1 MCYNVS
7 VNDGFNRNDTLLS
20 MLSYNRRSG
29 TDNNSVATLRQ
40 AFASAGNIFQAIDKS
55 SVGVIVPYGAGQ
67 SLINEISACHDIYKL
82 KQLLRQAQRFSVS
95 VYPEKLEKLV
105 REGVIYPISED
116 AEIWGLKVDSYD
128 LQTGL

>member
-1 MCYNVS
+1 M
-7 VNDGFNRNDTLLS
+7 
-20 MLSYNRRSG
+20 
-29 TDNNSVATLRQ
+29 
-40 AFASAGNIFQAIDKS
+40 
-55 SVGVIVPYGAGQ
+55 
-67 SLINEISACHDIYKL
+67 
-82 KQLLRQAQRFSVS
+82 LRQAQRFSVS